1 MARTWGCR
9 WWFHKSDDDDDEDK
23 DEDED
28 ENEDEDEDKR
38 ELFRLPAS

>member
-9 WWFHKSDDDDDEDK
+9 WCFHKSDDDDDEDK